1 MKMPEEKVRVQ
12 SVTIRQLQSVEKV
25 EHDRMFKLIG
35 ILEYVSTQQSSWL
48 FQLGDSTGQ
57 VDMVK
62 DVIVSRRIESQEERI
77 RREMDEFLEIVSEV
91 PEPKY
96 DYGKYHRIFGNYN
109 PERKLFEVTS
119 IQLVEDF
126 NEITTH
132 NLECIWQHIQSNKS
146 I

>member
-77 RREMDEFLEIVSEV
+77 RRKWTNSWRLFRR
-91 PEPKY
+91 Y
-96 DYGKYHRIFGNYN
+96 RN
-109 PERKLFEVTS
+109 PNMITESTIEYLGTTTRKENCSRSHPSNWWKILTK
-119 IQLVEDF
+119 L
-126 NEITTH
+126 
-132 NLECIWQHIQSNKS
+132 QHIV
-146 I
+146 

>member
-1 MKMPEEKVRVQ
+1 MPDENVRVQ
-12 SVTIRQLQSVEKV
+12 SVTIRQLNSFQKV
-25 EHDRMFKLIG
+25 EHDRIFKLIG
-35 ILEYVSTQQSSWL
+35 VLEYVSTQESSWL
-48 FQLGDSTGQ
+48 FRLGDSTGSLNLT
-57 VDMVK
+57 K

-77 RREMDEFLEIVSEV
+77 RRETDEFLEIVSDI

-119 IQLVEDF
+119 IQLVDNF

-132 NLECIWQHIQSNKS
+132 GLECIWQHIQSNKS